1 MVFMVAGGATFSPLI
16 IGAFLVSVAGG
27 GYLLHS
33 LVGNQA
39 LFICGI
45 LLTWVHFVL
54 DAKLWRMSE
63 PEIRQLLRQR
73 FGFLFS

>member
-1 MVFMVAGGATFSPLI
+1 MVFMVAGGTKPSLKIFVAFVLSV
-16 IGAFLVSVAGG
+16 GAG

-33 LVGNQA
+33 LSGNQA
-39 LFICGI
+39 LFVCGI

-54 DAKLWRMSE
+54 DARLWRMSE
-63 PEIRQLLRQR
+63 PNVRKLLRER